1 MSGESNS
8 EQHSDGKA
16 LNDDVRDT
24 RPINRWGLW
33 SASGSDGTPEWHE
46 LIHYWFVQ
54 YNPLYFFSAFC
65 VLAGVSLLALEI
77 DGSAV
82 GGIDRDWSLAQVFLF
97 AIIQFYELLLI
108 AAAGFLVH
116 KIGLMR
122 PAVIL
127 MLLEGLFLFDCT
139 FRLETISHLG
149 LIGTVLSIVWVIL
162 VPIKIWLLGVAL
174 RIHIPK
180 MVIWILAGGAAGIA
194 LMLQTL
200 GIPDIDRSMIILTA
214 TWWGAGLFAI
224 AVIAKPRI
232 FHPGPSEGATEDVCR
247 RIAKSLLILLGG
259 VYFYHVLNYV
269 IWVGLDD
276 GLIISPMIG
285 TAFLMVALLR
295 ADEREIWA
303 GTALSL
309 VAAFLYPPAA
319 FAMCVLATVV
329 LLYRA
334 RQSGKARFV
343 VGAVLSGYLATWA
356 LTWTG
361 GQLPPPPIW
370 STVVAGSLLGYLAW
384 KLREPTAILVLVAGG
399 LWITTRF
406 DFNPMHL
413 LPQSRLGLG
422 ILLVTVGFLALTV
435 GVWVNWWF
443 RSPSGGVD
451 HGKDGTVAAP
461 QR

>member
-8 EQHSDGKA
+8 DQHSDGKA
-16 LNDDVRDT
+16 LHDDVRDT
-24 RPINRWGLW
+24 RPTNRWALW

-82 GGIDRDWSLAQVFLF
+82 GGINRDWSLAQVFLF
-97 AIIQFYELLLI
+97 AVIQSYELLLI

-127 MLLEGLFLFDCT
+127 MFLEGLFLFDCT

-162 VPIKIWLLGVAL
+162 VPIKTWLLGVAL

-180 MVIWILAGGAAGIA
+180 VVIWILAGGAAGIA

-200 GIPDIDRSMIILTA
+200 GVADVDRSMIILIA

-224 AVIAKPRI
+224 AVIVKPRI
-232 FHPGPSEGATEDVCR
+232 FQPGSPEGATEAVCR

-259 VYFYHVLNYV
+259 VYFYHVFNYV

-276 GLIISPMIG
+276 GLIINPMIG

-295 ADEREIWA
+295 TDEREIWA

-309 VAAFLYPPAA
+309 VAAFLYPPATFRDVCSVHHDTA
-319 FAMCVLATVV
+319 VSGTAIGKSAICRGC
-329 LLYRA
+329 RA
-334 RQSGKARFV
+334 EWVCRDMGT
-343 VGAVLSGYLATWA
+343 YLDWRTA
-356 LTWTG
+356 
-361 GQLPPPPIW
+361 
-370 STVVAGSLLGYLAW
+370 
-384 KLREPTAILVLVAGG
+384 PTAPHMVHRRRRQPA
-399 LWITTRF
+399 WIPGMETART
-406 DFNPMHL
+406 DSHP
-413 LPQSRLGLG
+413 G
-422 ILLVTVGFLALTV
+422 
-435 GVWVNWWF
+435 
-443 RSPSGGVD
+443 SGSGRTLD
-451 HGKDGTVAAP
+451 HHP
-461 QR
+461 F